1 MQRLRRPKISSD
13 KLYVLRVAIIYAI
26 INLYPLYSFVSSEM
40 SISDTY
46 IRLALIASSIVWF
59 FGVIKANPVPLI
71 IYYVFNG
78 LVLNILM
85 PIERPYVMMT
95 LIYSLLAIH
104 TDFIVKY
111 VAGLGTR
118 KHHIRIPYLVLTVVL
133 FIVLAG
139 MFILSS
145 IGISMMLNNY
155 IESIVSSSVN
165 IFKVF
170 FQEIIMT
177 RIGSITLFFIIM
189 GLLYILLNDYIV
201 SLISDLVLLNP
212 KFVEERIRNIVS
224 YEAQQ
229 LLAGKDPIVN
239 LYKRSS
245 LFIIGLLIFVG
256 LAPLYNIYIKFFNN
270 EWYGYAISFV
280 VWSVLSWG
288 VYRAFTSYI
297 EGALVR
303 VKITDPIEEA
313 KKLAY
318 GRMGLIISSILLI
331 GFVVLVIYIH
341 GNVIL
346 MFERALLAPISSHM
360 PPSTTLPYLYM
371 NKIYNYVNLFSNTL
385 VKYMYSYVEQV
396 GQMYLKLMNL
406 IKYLINI
413 FWG

>member
-1 MQRLRRPKISSD
+1 MLRRPTISSD
-13 KLYVLRVAIIYAI
+13 KLYVLRVVIIYAI
-26 INLYPLYSFVSSEM
+26 INLYPLYSFISSEM
-40 SISDTY
+40 NISDTY
-46 IRLALIASSIVWF
+46 LRLALIASSIVWF
-59 FGVIKANPVPLI
+59 FGVIRANPVPLI

-85 PIERPYVMMT
+85 PVERPYVMMT

-118 KHHIRIPYLVLTVVL
+118 KHHIRVPYLILTLVL

-145 IGISMMLNNY
+145 IGISMMLNSY
-155 IESIVSSSVN
+155 IESIVSYSVN

-201 SLISDLVLLNP
+201 SLISDLILLNP
-212 KFVEERIRNIVS
+212 KFVEERVKNIVS
-224 YEAQQ
+224 YEARQ

-270 EWYGYAISFV
+270 EWYGYAISFA

-288 VYRAFTSYI
+288 IYRAFTNYV

-303 VKITDPIEEA
+303 SKLKDPVEEA
-313 KKLAY
+313 RRLAS
-318 GRMGLIISSILLI
+318 GKTGLIISSVLLI
-331 GFVVLVIYIH
+331 GFIALVIYIH
-341 GNVIL
+341 GNPVI
-346 MFERALLAPISSHM
+346 MFERAIMSPITQHL
-360 PPSTTLPYLYM
+360 PPANTLPPTYM
-371 NKIYNYVNLFSNTL
+371 NKVYYYTNLFSNTL
-385 VKYMYSYVEQV
+385 VKYMYNYVEQV

>member
-201 SLISDLVLLNP
+201 SLISDLILLNP

>member
-1 MQRLRRPKISSD
+1 MQRLKRPKISSD
-13 KLYVLRVAIIYAI
+13 RLYVLRVVIIYAI

-40 SISDTY
+40 SIPDTY

-280 VWSVLSWG
+280 IWSVLSWG

-303 VKITDPIEEA
+303 VKTTDPIEEA
-313 KKLAY
+313 KRLAY
-318 GRMGLIISSILLI
+318 GRTGLIVSSILLI
-331 GFVVLVIYIH
+331 GFVVLIIYIH

-346 MFERALLAPISSHM
+346 MFERALLAPVSSHM